1 MRLDA
6 RSIPPKPFLPLF
18 LFEKI
23 IKIFRERKRE
33 RERERGEGKR

>member
-33 RERERGEGKR
+33 RGEEKR